1 MIDDKD
7 VEKLSEVF
15 ATKKDLENLIDIMAT
30 KAEITEFKNE
40 VLAGQDKML
49 GMLTTLTQEKT
60 VGDEQDKRQKKVLG
74 IHNAALKSKG
84 ILSKDQAL
92 EIDKLRVF

>member
-15 ATKKDLENLIDIMAT
+15 ATKKDLENLVDIVAT
-30 KAEITEFKNE
+30 KAELTEFKNE

-60 VGDEQDKRQKKVLG
+60 IGDEQDKRQKKVLE
-74 IHNAALKSKG
+74 IHNTAMKSKG
-84 ILSKDQAL
+84 VLSPDQAL